1 MAKTKRITKT
11 KRNSKR
17 KTMKGG
23 VDNKTI
29 QQKAS
34 NYVTNLFDNAL
45 NKNPLF
51 EKAPLATPRELSN
64 SIVNHTRTKRP
75 SSKEKKYSKKI
86 SPVRNQEDDTD
97 YENRP
102 NTKTGNRPNSKTGN
116 RPTTPR

>member
-1 MAKTKRITKT
+1 MAKTKT

-34 NYVTNLFDNAL
+34 NYVTNLFDNVV

-64 SIVNHTRTKRP
+64 SSVTRTKRP
-75 SSKEKKYSKKI
+75 SSKEKKSKSKKV
-86 SPVRNQEDDTD
+86 SPVRVDTNDED
-97 YENRP
+97 RP
-102 NTKTGNRPNSKTGN
+102 LTKTGKRPNSKTGD
-116 RPTTPR
+116 RPLSRK

>member
-1 MAKTKRITKT
+1 MAKTKT

-29 QQKAS
+29 QKKAS
-34 NYVTNLFDNAL
+34 NYVTNLFDNVV

-51 EKAPLATPRELSN
+51 EKAPLATPRELST
-64 SIVNHTRTKRP
+64 SSVTHTKRP
-75 SSKEKKYSKKI
+75 SSKEKYRSKKV
-86 SPVRNQEDDTD
+86 SPVRVDTNNSDDED
-97 YENRP
+97 RP

-116 RPTTPR
+116 RSLSRK

>member
-1 MAKTKRITKT
+1 MAKTKT

-34 NYVTNLFDNAL
+34 NYVTNLFDNVV

-64 SIVNHTRTKRP
+64 SSVTRTKRP
-75 SSKEKKYSKKI
+75 SSKEKKYYKKV
-86 SPVRNQEDDTD
+86 SPVRVDTNVED
-97 YENRP
+97 RP
-102 NTKTGNRPNSKTGN
+102 LTKTGKRPNSKTGD
-116 RPTTPR
+116 RPSSRN